1 MPRTFALIGWPLTFS
16 LSPAMHNAAFRAAG
30 IDADY
35 RLRPTPSADL
45 AGVVDDLRAGRL
57 AGANVTVPH
66 KVEIRRWLDDES
78 DLAAAIGAVNTIVA
92 TPHGLRGENTDVEG
106 FHHALAALGALPPGG
121 DAVVLG
127 AGGAARAVAHALL
140 EAGFG
145 VRILSRRTG
154 QGGTLAAGLYR
165 AHPGARLASAALTPE
180 AVVDAARRVD
190 LLVDATGAGADGAG
204 CRWPAAVPVPPHLA
218 IIDLVAWP
226 LETPLVRLA
235 RAAGARAIGGLD
247 MLAGQ
252 AAASFRLWTGFEP
265 PTGVM
270 RAAALDAARRAGAA
284 PLPGG

>member
-1 MPRTFALIGWPLTFS
+1 MPRSFALIGWPLTFS
-16 LSPAMHNAAFRAAG
+16 LSPAMHRAAFRAAG

-35 RLRPTPSADL
+35 GLRPTPAADL

-78 DLAAAIGAVNTIVA
+78 DLATAIGAVNTIVR
-92 TPHGLRGENTDVEG
+92 TPGGLRGENTDVEG
-106 FHHALAALGALPPGG
+106 FHRALAALGPLPAGS

-127 AGGAARAVAHALL
+127 AGGAARAVAQALL

-165 AHPGARLASAALTPE
+165 AHPGARLASGRLTPE
-180 AVVDAARRVD
+180 AIVDAAQGAA
-190 LLVDATGAGADGAG
+190 LLVDATGASAGGAG
-204 CRWPAAVPVPPHLA
+204 CLWPATVPVPPHLA
-218 IIDLVAWP
+218 IIDLIAWP

-247 MLAGQ
+247 MLVGQ
-252 AAASFRLWTGFEP
+252 AAASFRLWAGFDP
-265 PTGVM
+265 PPGVM
-270 RAAALDAARRAGAA
+270 RAAALDAARRASAA
-284 PLPGG
+284 PIPGG